1 MVLSQI
7 RWVCMR
13 STLPSKFRYNVWK
26 SWFVLIMKLDINFAL
41 VMLMSKGRSMSVYW
55 SCCKVPE
62 SRSTGRFNFNEQR
75 SHNSEYK
82 ITAMVRQRNVRWFL
96 LEKDWKLDRQRLA
109 SIDQCSFRT
118 WWSDLRTKWMYD
130 VVRGGSEWWRSVA
143 DKHWKH
149 GESRCCVYPLF
160 RQSPQMQAQHH
171 HVGGITP
178 APCARKKQRQV
189 ELLDNRAFSGN
200 RLRARVRTIFSRY
213 VSCYT
218 NLKLTTLWP
227 FVTSKNEK
235 SNNSRDLSQC
245 PRFAAPIQKR
255 PKSRS

>member
-1 MVLSQI
+1 M
-7 RWVCMR
+7 RPACMR

-26 SWFVLIMKLDINFAL
+26 SRFVLITKLDIKFEL
-41 VMLMSKGRSMSVYW
+41 V
-55 SCCKVPE
+55 
-62 SRSTGRFNFNEQR
+62 
-75 SHNSEYK
+75 
-82 ITAMVRQRNVRWFL
+82 I
-96 LEKDWKLDRQRLA
+96 EKDWKWADRVCLQ
-109 SIDQCSFRT
+109 SINIRFRT
-118 WWSDLRTKWMYD
+118 WWSDLRIKWMYD
-130 VVRGGSEWWRSVA
+130 KVRGGSEWWRSVG

-178 APCARKKQRQV
+178 APCAWNKQRQV
-189 ELLDNRAFSGN
+189 ELLDNRAFSEN
-200 RLRARVRTIFSRY
+200 RPRARVRTIFSRY
-213 VSCYT
+213 VSCYA

>member
-1 MVLSQI
+1 VVLSQI

-62 SRSTGRFNFNEQR
+62 SRSTGRFNFNGQR

-82 ITAMVRQRNVRWFL
+82 FTAMVRQRNVRWFL

-118 WWSDLRTKWMYD
+118 WWSDLRTKSMYD
-130 VVRGGSEWWRSVA
+130 EVRGGSEWRRSVA
-143 DKHWKH
+143 DKHWNS
-149 GESRCCVYPLF
+149 GEIRCCVHPLF
-160 RQSPQMQAQHH
+160 RQKPSDAD
-171 HVGGITP
+171 T
-178 APCARKKQRQV
+178 AP
-189 ELLDNRAFSGN
+189 
-200 RLRARVRTIFSRY
+200 SRRR
-213 VSCYT
+213 
-218 NLKLTTLWP
+218 
-227 FVTSKNEK
+227 
-235 SNNSRDLSQC
+235 NNSRAMRLKQ
-245 PRFAAPIQKR
+245 AASSRTARQPGFQR
-255 PKSRS
+255 KSLKGESPNNFF